1 MDPLISGGIAA
12 LLTLIVLSRIF
23 GDSPIFRAAQYLFVG
38 VSLGYVFVVLYYQAL
53 LPNTERMLLSIVRGD
68 LPAALIQAVP
78 FILMLLLIPRIA
90 GPLRLSW
97 LANFPLGLIFGVGV
111 GLSLVGA
118 LIGTIIPQVLATIT
132 VPAGNLAALIGAI
145 VLLIGIIVTLNA
157 FFFTTTDDSSSG
169 RFIRASGRIG
179 RGILL
184 ITFGFFLAGALV
196 TYLTALNERFNFLV
210 GFFR

>member
-38 VSLGYVFVVLYYQAL
+38 VSLGYVFVVLYHQAL
-53 LPNTERMLLSIVRGD
+53 LPSTERMLLSIVRGD

-132 VPAGNLAALIGAI
+132 VPAGNLAALIGAV
-145 VLLIGIIVTLNA
+145 VLLIGMIFTLNA

>member
-132 VPAGNLAALIGAI
+132 VPAGDLAALIGAI

>member
-38 VSLGYVFVVLYYQAL
+38 VSLGYVFVVLYHQVL
-53 LPNTERMLLSIVRGD
+53 LPNTERMLSSIVRGD
-68 LPAALIQAVP
+68 LTTALAQAVP
-78 FILMLLLIPRIA
+78 FMLLLLLIPRIA

-132 VPAGNLAALIGAI
+132 VPAGDLADLIGAI

-210 GFFR
+210 SLFR

>member
-132 VPAGNLAALIGAI
+132 VPAGNLAALIGAV
-145 VLLIGIIVTLNA
+145 VLLIGMIFTLNA